1 MTASLNVEE
10 NLLFSARYR
19 LPATATP
26 AQHRAQVRNSNITCP
41 ACTGLSCTQALC
53 TPPPPTPM
61 ACPPLLA
68 AARHCG
74 FPLTLVL
81 EI

>member
-53 TPPPPTPM
+53 TPPPRHPWLVHRYS
-61 ACPPLLA
+61 PLPA
-68 AARHCG
+68 TVAS
-74 FPLTLVL
+74 P
-81 EI
+81 